1 MTTMRTTTT
10 VRARYMRST
19 ATTDPVAD
27 EHASNPETHPPCHRV
42 SRRRTTWPPALRPVG
57 HEERLTL
64 VGHLEELRTRLII
77 CVAAIAVA
85 FSVCYW
91 QNDRV
96 LEILNEPLETKEQ
109 NDSSKSG
116 GDPLEQQAR
125 FSRLQKQAYETQAR
139 FLESP
144 RPQTSSS
151 HRARPV
157 SARRRWRPRGPP
169 PPACRRTP
177 RRTPSRSGYRAV
189 HADDLVAPH
198 AALLLAL
205 PLIFYQVYAF
215 LIPAFTPGERKVAVP
230 IMLLVPFLFLAELAF
245 GYFVVLER
253 AIAFLQNF
261 NDDNF
266 DILVQASTY
275 YKFVILFLGAIGLL
289 FQIPVAVLAVTR
301 TGILTTKQL
310 RKGRGYAILGIAVL
324 AAVATPTP
332 DPVTMTLAMAPL
344 ILFYEASILLARW
357 LDHVSACACHAGIST
372 TSWTTTWKRAT
383 TIRRRSRSTGAT
395 TADRVTTERTDPPML
410 FDLRGKDAAALEV
423 I

>member
-1 MTTMRTTTT
+1 M
-10 VRARYMRST
+10 
-19 ATTDPVAD
+19 AT
-27 EHASNPETHPPCHRV
+27 
-42 SRRRTTWPPALRPVG
+42 ALRPVG

-96 LEILNEPLETKEQ
+96 LEILNKPLETKEQ

-139 FLESP
+139 FLESLSAADLELTP
-144 RPQTSSS
+144 GQTRL
-151 HRARPV
+151 RAQAV
-157 SARRRWRPRGPP
+157 EAARAAAAGVPKDTASNPITLGVTEPF
-169 PPACRRTP
+169 TQ
-177 RRTPSRSGYRAV
+177 TIS
-189 HADDLVAPH
+189 VALY

-205 PLIFYQVYAF
+205 PLILYQVYAF

-230 IMLLVPFLFLAELAF
+230 IMLLVPFLFLAGLAF

-332 DPVTMTLAMAPL
+332 DPGDDDAGHGPAHPALRGQYPAGP
-344 ILFYEASILLARW
+344 LARPRESSRVT
-357 LDHVSACACHAGIST
+357 LGSRRRPGRRRG
-372 TSWTTTWKRAT
+372 RA
-383 TIRRRSRSTGAT
+383 RRRSGGDLARRERRPRIASRPRGLTRPCCSTCA
-395 TADRVTTERTDPPML
+395 A
-410 FDLRGKDAAALEV
+410 KDAAARCKSST
-423 I
+423 

>member
-1 MTTMRTTTT
+1 M
-10 VRARYMRST
+10 
-19 ATTDPVAD
+19 AT
-27 EHASNPETHPPCHRV
+27 
-42 SRRRTTWPPALRPVG
+42 ALRPVG

-64 VGHLEELRTRLII
+64 VGHLEELRKRLII
-77 CVAAIAVA
+77 CVAALAVT

-96 LEILNEPLETKEQ
+96 LQILNKPLETKEQ

-139 FLESP
+139 FLESLSAADLDLTP
-144 RPQTSSS
+144 GQTRL
-151 HRARPV
+151 RAEAV
-157 SARRRWRPRGPP
+157 TAARAAAAGVPKDTESNPITLGVTEPF
-169 PPACRRTP
+169 TQ
-177 RRTPSRSGYRAV
+177 TIS
-189 HADDLVAPH
+189 VALY
-198 AALLLAL
+198 AAILLAL
-205 PLIFYQVYAF
+205 PLILYQLYAF
-215 LIPAFTPGERKVAVP
+215 LIPAFTPGERKVAIP
-230 IMLLVPFLFLAELAF
+230 IMALVPFLFLAGLAF

-301 TGILTTKQL
+301 LGILSTQQL

-332 DPVTMTLAMAPL
+332 DPVTMTLAMGPL
-344 ILFYEASILLARW
+344 ILLYEASILLARW
-357 LDHVSACACHAGIST
+357 LDRVSPRVSRWDLDDDVEELDDDPEDISLDG
-372 TSWTTTWKRAT
+372 SDDHG
-383 TIRRRSRSTGAT
+383 SRH
-395 TADRVTTERTDPPML
+395 DRED
-410 FDLRGKDAAALEV
+410 
-423 I
+423 

>member
-1 MTTMRTTTT
+1 M
-10 VRARYMRST
+10 
-19 ATTDPVAD
+19 AT
-27 EHASNPETHPPCHRV
+27 
-42 SRRRTTWPPALRPVG
+42 ALRPVG

-64 VGHLEELRTRLII
+64 VGHLEELRKRLII
-77 CVAAIAVA
+77 CVAALAVT

-96 LEILNEPLETKEQ
+96 LQILNKPLETKEQ

-125 FSRLQKQAYETQAR
+125 FSKLQKQAYETQAR
-139 FLESP
+139 FLESLSAGDLELTP
-144 RPQTSSS
+144 GQTRL
-151 HRARPV
+151 RAEAV
-157 SARRRWRPRGPP
+157 TAARAAAAGVPKDTESNPITLWVTEPF
-169 PPACRRTP
+169 TQ
-177 RRTPSRSGYRAV
+177 TIS
-189 HADDLVAPH
+189 VALY
-198 AALLLAL
+198 AAILLAL
-205 PLIFYQVYAF
+205 PLILYQLYAF
-215 LIPAFTPGERKVAVP
+215 LIPAFTPGERKVAIP
-230 IMLLVPFLFLAELAF
+230 IMALVPFLFLAGLAF

-301 TGILTTKQL
+301 LGILSTQQL

-332 DPVTMTLAMAPL
+332 DPVTMTLAMGPL
-344 ILFYEASILLARW
+344 ILLYEASILLARW
-357 LDHVSACACHAGIST
+357 LDRVSPRVSRWDLDDDVEELDDDPEDISLDG
-372 TSWTTTWKRAT
+372 SDDHG
-383 TIRRRSRSTGAT
+383 SRH
-395 TADRVTTERTDPPML
+395 DRED
-410 FDLRGKDAAALEV
+410 
-423 I
+423 

>member
-1 MTTMRTTTT
+1 M
-10 VRARYMRST
+10 
-19 ATTDPVAD
+19 AT
-27 EHASNPETHPPCHRV
+27 
-42 SRRRTTWPPALRPVG
+42 ALRPVG

-96 LEILNEPLETKEQ
+96 LEILNKPLETKEQ

-139 FLESP
+139 FLESLSAADLELTP
-144 RPQTSSS
+144 GQTRL
-151 HRARPV
+151 RAQAV
-157 SARRRWRPRGPP
+157 EAARAAAAGVPKDTASNPITLGVTEPF
-169 PPACRRTP
+169 TQ
-177 RRTPSRSGYRAV
+177 TIS
-189 HADDLVAPH
+189 VALY

-205 PLIFYQVYAF
+205 PLILYQVYAF

-230 IMLLVPFLFLAELAF
+230 IMLLVPFRFVAGLAF

-332 DPVTMTLAMAPL
+332 DPVTMTLAMGPL
-344 ILFYEASILLARW
+344 ILLYEASILLARW
-357 LDHVSACACHAGIST
+357 LDHVSPRVSRWDLDDDLDDDVEELDDDPEEISLDG
-372 TSWTTTWKRAT
+372 SDDRG
-383 TIRRRSRSTGAT
+383 SRH
-395 TADRVTTERTDPPML
+395 DRED
-410 FDLRGKDAAALEV
+410 
-423 I
+423 

>member
-1 MTTMRTTTT
+1 M
-10 VRARYMRST
+10 
-19 ATTDPVAD
+19 AT
-27 EHASNPETHPPCHRV
+27 
-42 SRRRTTWPPALRPVG
+42 ALRPVG

-91 QNDRV
+91 PNDRV
-96 LEILNEPLETKEQ
+96 LEILNKPLETKEQ
-109 NDSSKSG
+109 TDSSKSG

-139 FLESP
+139 FLESLSAADLELTPGQARLRAQAVEAARAAAAGVP
-144 RPQTSSS
+144 RDTASNPITLGVTEPFTQTIS
-151 HRARPV
+151 
-157 SARRRWRPRGPP
+157 
-169 PPACRRTP
+169 
-177 RRTPSRSGYRAV
+177 
-189 HADDLVAPH
+189 VALY

-205 PLIFYQVYAF
+205 PLILYQVYAF

-230 IMLLVPFLFLAELAF
+230 IMLMVPFLFLAGLAF

-301 TGILTTKQL
+301 TGILSTKQL

-332 DPVTMTLAMAPL
+332 DPITMTLAMGPL
-344 ILFYEASILLARW
+344 ILLYEASILLARW
-357 LDHVSACACHAGIST
+357 LDHVSPRVSRWDLDDDVDDDAEELDDDPEEISLDG
-372 TSWTTTWKRAT
+372 SDDRG
-383 TIRRRSRSTGAT
+383 SRH
-395 TADRVTTERTDPPML
+395 DRED
-410 FDLRGKDAAALEV
+410 
-423 I
+423 

>member
-1 MTTMRTTTT
+1 M
-10 VRARYMRST
+10 
-19 ATTDPVAD
+19 AT
-27 EHASNPETHPPCHRV
+27 
-42 SRRRTTWPPALRPVG
+42 ALRPVG

-64 VGHLEELRTRLII
+64 VGHLEELRKRLII
-77 CVAAIAVA
+77 CVAALAVT

-96 LEILNEPLETKEQ
+96 LQILNKPLETKEQ

-125 FSRLQKQAYETQAR
+125 FSKLQKQAYETQAR
-139 FLESP
+139 FLESLSASDLELTP
-144 RPQTSSS
+144 GQARLRAEAVTAARAAAAGVPKDTESNPITLGVTEPFTQTIS
-151 HRARPV
+151 
-157 SARRRWRPRGPP
+157 
-169 PPACRRTP
+169 
-177 RRTPSRSGYRAV
+177 
-189 HADDLVAPH
+189 VALY
-198 AALLLAL
+198 AAILLAL
-205 PLIFYQVYAF
+205 PLILYQLYAF
-215 LIPAFTPGERKVAVP
+215 LIPAFTPGERKVAIP
-230 IMLLVPFLFLAELAF
+230 IMALVPFLFLAGLAF

-301 TGILTTKQL
+301 LGILSTQQL

-332 DPVTMTLAMAPL
+332 DPVTMTLAMGPL
-344 ILFYEASILLARW
+344 ILLYEASILLARW
-357 LDHVSACACHAGIST
+357 LDRVSPRVSRWDLDDDVEELDDDPEDISLDG
-372 TSWTTTWKRAT
+372 SDDHG
-383 TIRRRSRSTGAT
+383 SRH
-395 TADRVTTERTDPPML
+395 DRED
-410 FDLRGKDAAALEV
+410 
-423 I
+423 

>member
-1 MTTMRTTTT
+1 M
-10 VRARYMRST
+10 
-19 ATTDPVAD
+19 AT
-27 EHASNPETHPPCHRV
+27 
-42 SRRRTTWPPALRPVG
+42 ALRPVG

-64 VGHLEELRTRLII
+64 VGHLEELRKRLII
-77 CVAAIAVA
+77 CVAALAVT

-96 LEILNEPLETKEQ
+96 LQILNKPLETKEQ

-125 FSRLQKQAYETQAR
+125 FSKLQKQAYETQAR
-139 FLESP
+139 FLESLSAADLELTP
-144 RPQTSSS
+144 GQARLRAEAVTAARAAAAGVPKDTESNPITLGVTEPFTQTIS
-151 HRARPV
+151 
-157 SARRRWRPRGPP
+157 
-169 PPACRRTP
+169 
-177 RRTPSRSGYRAV
+177 
-189 HADDLVAPH
+189 VALY
-198 AALLLAL
+198 AAILLAL
-205 PLIFYQVYAF
+205 PLILYQLYAF
-215 LIPAFTPGERKVAVP
+215 LIPAFTPGERKVAIP
-230 IMLLVPFLFLAELAF
+230 IMALVPFLFLAGLAF

-301 TGILTTKQL
+301 LGILSTQQL

-332 DPVTMTLAMAPL
+332 DPVTMTLAMGPL
-344 ILFYEASILLARW
+344 ILLYEASILLARW
-357 LDHVSACACHAGIST
+357 LDRVSPRVSRWDLDDDVEELDDDPEDISLDG
-372 TSWTTTWKRAT
+372 SDDHG
-383 TIRRRSRSTGAT
+383 SRH
-395 TADRVTTERTDPPML
+395 DRED
-410 FDLRGKDAAALEV
+410 
-423 I
+423 